1 MILLASDLIK
11 HGQDHSYI
19 ASCRNFEREYSEP
32 TNAVLP
38 SAGKSP
44 RRVNEPA
51 NVHGKCSIYRVH
63 DGHFGKRLH
72 HQVSKHNHQNI
83 FTTGLRIRESIH
95 HATYCEPIR
104 FISKSWDCPALTN
117 DHETDDHGART
128 SSLKS
133 TATSDEETCAD
144 SAAAEIK
151 SACALVQILIR
162 KADESSIKESLS
174 EARRPGAA
182 RKEGIIQLKRL
193 TWRSSAC
200 VSLSAFGAACFD
212 RLRQWLHRWHRH

>member
-11 HGQDHSYI
+11 HGQDHSYV

-44 RRVNEPA
+44 RRVDEPA

-83 FTTGLRIRESIH
+83 FTTD
-95 HATYCEPIR
+95 CEFVNPYIMPPIVNPLDL
-104 FISKSWDCPALTN
+104 SMKSWIVRALTN

-174 EARRPGAA
+174 ELDAQERRG
-182 RKEGIIQLKRL
+182 RKE
-193 TWRSSAC
+193 SFS
-200 VSLSAFGAACFD
+200 
-212 RLRQWLHRWHRH
+212 